1 MLAREPG
8 RAQMVYVHCAK
19 CGALVARYRLRD
31 YYHHGKGIESFLRS
45 AGAVHGD
52 SARDLLAEYEKIKGE
67 TLQGFEQAKELY
79 GDLWLGFPESDL
91 QRWLDAAGFK
101 KIEISVVAREEQ
113 PPHFQTILASTEAP
127 RSGK

>member
-1 MLAREPG
+1 MQVVVQRCQDCGSQEVRNMLAREPG

-67 TLQGFEQAKELY
+67 TLQGFEQTKELLE
-79 GDLWLGFPESDL
+79 G
-91 QRWLDAAGFK
+91 
-101 KIEISVVAREEQ
+101 EE
-113 PPHFQTILASTEAP
+113 
-127 RSGK
+127 